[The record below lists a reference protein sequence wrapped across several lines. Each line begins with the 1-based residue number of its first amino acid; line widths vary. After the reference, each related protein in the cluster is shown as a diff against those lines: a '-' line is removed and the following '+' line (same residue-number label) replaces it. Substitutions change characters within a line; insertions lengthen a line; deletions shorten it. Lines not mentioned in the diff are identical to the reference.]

1 MMSSKDFI
9 EAKKYIPGGVNSP
22 VRAFKAVDGT
32 PLFIKKGM
40 GSKIYDIRGKKFID
54 YCMSFGPLILGHAHP
69 RIIKSVKKAV
79 QNGTSFGAPTLQE
92 TRLAK
97 QIVGAIPSIQKV
109 RLVNSG
115 TEAVMSALRLAR
127 GFAKKDK
134 VIKFDGCYHGHVD
147 SLLVKSGSGLATFG
161 IASSAGISH
170 SLRKDTLVAE
180 YNNLN
185 SLKKIIK
192 KQNDIAALII
202 EPIPANIGVVLP
214 EANFLQGLREI
225 TQDNNIILIFDE
237 VITGFRVSYGGAQ
250 KYYRLKPDL
259 TILGK
264 IIGGGFPIGAFGG
277 KKEIMELLAPD
288 GPVYQAGTLSGN
300 PVATTA
306 GIETLKLLKNK
317 SIYRKL
323 ENNTDRFVNSINNNK
338 IKINNIASM
347 FTLFF
352 NKNKKID
359 NCKKALQSDTKQ
371 FAMLHKRLL
380 QSGVYFPPSQ
390 FEACFISKA
399 HSLNELKKTSRV
411 INMF

>member
-192 KQNDIAALII
+192 KQNDIAA
-202 EPIPANIGVVLP
+202 
-214 EANFLQGLREI
+214 
-225 TQDNNIILIFDE
+225 
-237 VITGFRVSYGGAQ
+237 
-250 KYYRLKPDL
+250 
-259 TILGK
+259 
-264 IIGGGFPIGAFGG
+264 
-277 KKEIMELLAPD
+277 
-288 GPVYQAGTLSGN
+288 
-300 PVATTA
+300 
-306 GIETLKLLKNK
+306 
-317 SIYRKL
+317 
-323 ENNTDRFVNSINNNK
+323 
-338 IKINNIASM
+338 
-347 FTLFF
+347 
-352 NKNKKID
+352 
-359 NCKKALQSDTKQ
+359 
-371 FAMLHKRLL
+371 
-380 QSGVYFPPSQ
+380 
-390 FEACFISKA
+390 
-399 HSLNELKKTSRV
+399 
-411 INMF
+411 